1 MSPSQCSLLRTCNS
15 RRTPQCKSNV
25 GRRAARTI
33 QTIPRYHHCTLLRNI
48 QASLPLKSGKIM
60 TAAIAMSGSDPWRAD
75 AARYKVMW
83 RIVPSVNHKLAGS
96 MQPITMLASMLV
108 RHVQRPQPDM
118 QALTKLAVDMQ
129 QACKAAIT
137 TRPDVLAWFQP
148 SEHQTTSIATEVA
161 QCDNLLTGEFAIRGS
176 SIDNQTVDANLVC
189 RPGQCARSG
198 GSAVALQSRQQRQR
212 HHNLIVEADCS
223 HCSLTTIQSKT

>member
-1 MSPSQCSLLRTCNS
+1 
-15 RRTPQCKSNV
+15 
-25 GRRAARTI
+25 
-33 QTIPRYHHCTLLRNI
+33 
-48 QASLPLKSGKIM
+48 M

-148 SEHQTTSIATEVA
+148 SEDKKTSIATEVA

-176 SIDNQTVDANLVC
+176 SIDNQTVDANIVVHQACVRTMLT
-189 RPGQCARSG
+189 
-198 GSAVALQSRQQRQR
+198 VALFAVLDNAPGPVAVQ
-212 HHNLIVEADCS
+212 L
-223 HCSLTTIQSKT
+223 HCSPGSNDNTTITLSWKPIAVTVPSLRSSQKHDIAWDDVHAIAEQLGLTIDRRSSELEMHFASAA